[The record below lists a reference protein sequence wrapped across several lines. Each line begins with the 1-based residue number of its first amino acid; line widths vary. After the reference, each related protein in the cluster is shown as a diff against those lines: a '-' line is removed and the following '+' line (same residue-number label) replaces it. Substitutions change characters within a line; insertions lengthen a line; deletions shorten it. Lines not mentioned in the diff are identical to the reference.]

1 MFKKNL
7 EKIKESAFSVLPIY
21 LLVIILNFTP
31 FVSLSGKEI
40 FAFSLATL
48 FLIIGIALFNL
59 GSDLS
64 MTEMGKLTGYGLT
77 KSGKIT
83 VLLVTCFILGFLVTF
98 AEPDLTVLA
107 EQTKQVFNR
116 YVLIVSISVGVGG
129 FLVFAILKTIHKL
142 SLNLLL
148 MYFYMLLFGI
158 AIISVLTGNE
168 NIIPLA
174 FDSGGVTTGP
184 ITVPFLMALGLGVSR
199 VVSKKSEKDASF
211 GIIALC
217 SIGPIAVTLLLSIF
231 TSGKLTYSLNEAD
244 YILGENLLLAFGKSI
259 LHKMGEVGIALGL
272 IVLCFAI
279 CSFFFLKI
287 NKSKIYQIL
296 IGLAYTYVGLV
307 LFLASVDVAYISIGY
322 KLGTQIAS
330 YSKTFLIVIGFI
342 VGALTVLA
350 EPAIHVLNS
359 QVQEITDGLVKKRSM
374 MIALVVGVGIAIA
387 LAMIRIVFK
396 FNILYYLL
404 PGYAICLGLSLF
416 TPKIYTAIAFDSGG
430 VASGPLSSSFI
441 LPLAIGACYTLNGA
455 ESVLTEAFGV
465 VSLVAMTPLIAIEF
479 LGIMAIVKDAL
490 RNKRNIKNALKQDDQ
505 IIIEFM

>member
-1 MFKKNL
+1 MLRKNL

-31 FVSLSGKEI
+31 IINLTGNEI
-40 FAFSLATL
+40 LAFSLATF
-48 FLIIGIALFNL
+48 FLIIGISLFNL

-83 VLLVTCFILGFLVTF
+83 VLLITCFILGFLVTY
-98 AEPDLTVLA
+98 AEPDLSVLA

-116 YVLIVSISVGVGG
+116 YVLIISISVGVGG

-158 AIISVLTGNE
+158 ALLTVLSGNE

-184 ITVPFLMALGLGVSR
+184 ITVPFLMALGLGVSK

-217 SIGPIAVTLLLSIF
+217 SIGPIAVTLLLSLF
-231 TSGKLTYSLNEAD
+231 TEGRLHYELNPDD
-244 YILGENLLLAFGKSI
+244 YVLEGNLLLAFGKSI

-279 CSFFFLKI
+279 CSLFFLKI
-287 NKSKIYQIL
+287 NKNKVYQIL

-307 LFLASVDVAYISIGY
+307 LFLASADVAYITIGY
-322 KLGTQIAS
+322 RIGTQLAE
-330 YSKTFLIVIGFI
+330 YSKVLLVVIGFV

-374 MIALVVGVGIAIA
+374 MIALVCGVGAAIA
-387 LAMIRIVFK
+387 LAMIRIIFK
-396 FNILYYLL
+396 FSILYYLL
-404 PGYAICLGLSLF
+404 PGYAICLGLSIF
-416 TPKIYTAIAFDSGG
+416 APKIYTAIAFDSGG

-441 LPLAIGACYTLNGA
+441 LPMAIGACFTLNGA
-455 ESVLTEAFGV
+455 ESILTEAFGV

-479 LGIMAIVKDAL
+479 LGILAICRDAL

>member
-1 MFKKNL
+1 MLKKNL

-21 LLVIILNFTP
+21 LLVIILNFTSI
-31 FVSLSGKEI
+31 VNLTGKDI
-40 FAFSLATL
+40 LAFSIATFL
-48 FLIIGIALFNL
+48 LIIGISLFNL

-77 KSGKIT
+77 KSGKIS
-83 VLLVTCFILGFLVTF
+83 VLLIICFVLGFLVTY
-98 AEPDLTVLA
+98 AEPDLSVLA

-116 YVLIVSISVGVGG
+116 YTLIISISVGVGG
-129 FLVFAILKTIHKL
+129 FLVLAVLKTIHKL

-158 AIISVLTGNE
+158 ALVSVLTGNE

-184 ITVPFLMALGLGVSR
+184 ITVPFLMALGLGVSK

-217 SIGPIAVTLLLSIF
+217 SIGPILVTLLLSIF
-231 TSGKLTYSLNEAD
+231 TSGKLSYSLNEEDYVLAD
-244 YILGENLLLAFGKSI
+244 NLLKAFGVSI
-259 LHKMGEVGIALGL
+259 LHKCGDVGIALGL

-287 NKSKIYQIL
+287 NKNKIMQII
-296 IGLAYTYVGLV
+296 IGLGYTYVGLV

-322 KLGTQIAS
+322 KLGSQIAS
-330 YSKTFLIVIGFI
+330 YSKPLLVIIGFI
-342 VGALTVLA
+342 IGSLTVLA
-350 EPAIHVLNS
+350 EPAIHVLNG

-374 MIALVVGVGIAIA
+374 MIALVCGVGVAIA
-387 LAMIRIVFK
+387 LAMLRIIFK
-396 FNILYYLL
+396 FSILYYLL

-416 TPKIYTAIAFDSGG
+416 APKIYTAIAFDSGG

-465 VSLVAMTPLIAIEF
+465 VSLVAMTPLITIEF
-479 LGIMAIVKDAL
+479 LGILAIVKDAL
-490 RNKRNIKNALKQDDQ
+490 RSKRNIRAALKQDDQ
-505 IIIEFM
+505 IIIDFM